1 MIVREKDFYVKS
13 ASIAVPIAMQ
23 SLITIGVNMMDT
35 IMLGTM
41 GETALSASSL
51 ANQFISIYQVCCMG
65 IGMGANVLT
74 SRFWGKQDLVSLK
87 KTVTIM
93 LRLSVVFATIFAAA
107 TLLIPGA
114 IMRLFT
120 ADEAIIYEG
129 TRYFEWS
136 ILSYYFL
143 GISLTL
149 SLVLRSVGRATVPLM
164 ASIVAFFGNIFF
176 NYMFIFGKFG
186 APRMEVAGAALGTL
200 IARIIEFSM
209 VVGYTFLKDQNIG
222 YRFRDLFGSCRDLV
236 GEYLN
241 ISIPVLVSDSLLA
254 LGNSAVAMVMG
265 HIGAQFVSANAIT
278 AVTQQLSTVFIQGI
292 SQASCI
298 VVGHTL
304 GTGDRKR
311 AQDQGYTFLL
321 LGVGIGIVAG
331 GIIAAIGAPVISYY
345 RITEET
351 AGIAMQL
358 MEAVAFIVIF
368 QSANS
373 IMTKGVLRGGG
384 DTKFLMVADIL
395 FLWVVSIP
403 LGAMAGL
410 VWHFEPF
417 WIYVCLKLDQ
427 VIKAVWCVFRLKS
440 GKWIKSI

>member
-1 MIVREKDFYVKS
+1 M
-13 ASIAVPIAMQ
+13 
-23 SLITIGVNMMDT
+23 
-35 IMLGTM
+35 
-41 GETALSASSL
+41 
-51 ANQFISIYQVCCMG
+51 
-65 IGMGANVLT
+65 
-74 SRFWGKQDLVSLK
+74 
-87 KTVTIM
+87 
-93 LRLSVVFATIFAAA
+93 
-107 TLLIPGA
+107 
-114 IMRLFT
+114 
-120 ADEAIIYEG
+120 
-129 TRYFEWS
+129 
-136 ILSYYFL
+136 
-143 GISLTL
+143 
-149 SLVLRSVGRATVPLM
+149 
-164 ASIVAFFGNIFF
+164 
-176 NYMFIFGKFG
+176 
-186 APRMEVAGAALGTL
+186 
-200 IARIIEFSM
+200 
-209 VVGYTFLKDQNIG
+209 
-222 YRFRDLFGSCRDLV
+222 
-236 GEYLN
+236 N